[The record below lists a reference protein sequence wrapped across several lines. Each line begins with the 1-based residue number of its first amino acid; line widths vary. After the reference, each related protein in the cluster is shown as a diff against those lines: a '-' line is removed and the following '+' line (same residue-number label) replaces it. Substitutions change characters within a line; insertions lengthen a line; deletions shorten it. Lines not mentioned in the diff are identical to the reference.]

1 MVEKDQNN
9 SVKDDVNESHT
20 VLIVEDNEGLA
31 RLIAKS
37 LKNTGFDVRV
47 VHNGIQAIDWV
58 VNNNPPELIL
68 LDYKLPDM
76 SGREVVEALK
86 ERRIEIPFIIMTGHG
101 DEKIAVE
108 MMKAG
113 AKDYIV
119 KEGEFFELLPTVIKW
134 VFEELQRAKEL
145 VQANKALEE
154 SENKYRLLVDNALV
168 GVYKANL
175 KGDILYANK
184 ALSRMFGYESPEEMM
199 LDHVLQSDKG
209 KKEWNVLMEKLKE
222 TGSVDNFEIETVT
235 KTGETINIILSWS
248 LVGDIV
254 SGMIID
260 ITEHKQVE
268 KRMLHSEK
276 LKAMGVMAAGIAHD
290 FNNMLAIIA
299 GNAQLLHGSH
309 GDDKELTDRLSTIC
323 KAANDG
329 AEIVRRMRKFMV
341 VKTDVSEFISVNIK
355 DVIEQSVDFT
365 MPRWKNMA
373 RAGGIKYDIDMKG
386 VKEVPAIP
394 GNPSELRE
402 VLINIINNALHV
414 MPEGGTVLFCTWSN
428 DNNVYVSISDSGT
441 GMSEEVKEK
450 IFDPFFTTKR
460 AEGSGLGMSVSYGI
474 VKSHGGNIEVESED
488 GKGCTF
494 TLKFPIDR
502 ETRQSMVLPESTH
515 KIKLEKL
522 RILVIDDEEEICS
535 ILERFFSRNG
545 HKVKSFMNCAEA
557 IKILKSE
564 EFDLVLCDL
573 VMPDLTGHDVIEV
586 MDKLERRPKIGLIT
600 GWDEKIE
607 TKDTEELKVDFII
620 KKPFEFSTL
629 TRFVNDILDA
639 RLKDL

>member
-20 VLIVEDNEGLA
+20 VLIVEDNEGLS
-31 RLIAKS
+31 RLIAKG
-37 LKNTGFDVRV
+37 LKNTGFDVGV

-76 SGREVVEALK
+76 SGRKVVEALK
-86 ERRIEIPFIIMTGHG
+86 ERRIKIPFIIMTGHG

-134 VFEELQRAKEL
+134 VFEELQSAKEL

-184 ALSRMFGYESPEEMM
+184 ALSRMFEYESPEEMM

-309 GDDKELTDRLSTIC
+309 SDDKELTDRLSTIC

-414 MPEGGTVLFCTWSN
+414 MPEGGTILFCTWSN
-428 DNNVYVSISDSGT
+428 DNNVYVSISDAGT
-441 GMSEEVKEK
+441 GMTEEVKEK

-474 VKSHGGNIEVESED
+474 IKSHGGNIEVESEE

-494 TLKFPIDR
+494 TLTFPIDM
-502 ETRQSMVLPESTH
+502 ETRQSKVSPELTH
-515 KIKLEKL
+515 KIKLGKL

-535 ILERFFSRNG
+535 ILEKFFSRNG
-545 HKVKSFMNCAEA
+545 HKVKSFINCAEA

-629 TRFVNDILDA
+629 TRFINDILDA
-639 RLKDL
+639 R

>member
-20 VLIVEDNEGLA
+20 VLIVEDDEGLS
-31 RLIAKS
+31 RLIAKG
-37 LKNTGFDVRV
+37 LKNTGFDVGV

-545 HKVKSFMNCAEA
+545 HKVKSFMNCAKA

-629 TRFVNDILDA
+629 TRFINDILDA

>member
-1 MVEKDQNN
+1 
-9 SVKDDVNESHT
+9 
-20 VLIVEDNEGLA
+20 
-31 RLIAKS
+31 
-37 LKNTGFDVRV
+37 
-47 VHNGIQAIDWV
+47 
-58 VNNNPPELIL
+58 
-68 LDYKLPDM
+68 
-76 SGREVVEALK
+76 
-86 ERRIEIPFIIMTGHG
+86 
-101 DEKIAVE
+101 
-108 MMKAG
+108 
-113 AKDYIV
+113 
-119 KEGEFFELLPTVIKW
+119 
-134 VFEELQRAKEL
+134 
-145 VQANKALEE
+145 
-154 SENKYRLLVDNALV
+154 
-168 GVYKANL
+168 
-175 KGDILYANK
+175 
-184 ALSRMFGYESPEEMM
+184 
-199 LDHVLQSDKG
+199 
-209 KKEWNVLMEKLKE
+209 MEKLKE